1 MTKGKETKPHI
12 GILGRRNSGKSSLIN
27 AMARQEI
34 AIVSN
39 TPGTTTDPVKKSIEI
54 PGLGP
59 SVLIDT
65 AGIDDT
71 GELGQKRIAK
81 THSALKTIDLA
92 ILVISE
98 NQFGDDEIKIIE
110 ELNDFGI
117 PFFILHN
124 KQDLQP
130 LNKELAEYL
139 IATYHTDVVEFSARY
154 PDDPD
159 RLALILKKL
168 MPVTAYTFN
177 TMLGGLIKRG
187 DPVLLVTPIDTEAP
201 EGRMI
206 LPQVQAIRDILD
218 NHAVAIVLKES
229 ELEVFLGMLQP
240 KPVLVITDS
249 QMFGRVSKIVPES
262 IPLTGFSIM
271 LARYKG
277 DFDNYLKGTPHLS
290 KLKDGD
296 KILILESC
304 THHVTCDDI
313 GRYKI
318 PRWVSE
324 FSGKKLDFTIVSGLS
339 DLPHDLKDYALVI
352 QCGGCMI
359 TNRQIINRLKAAVDA
374 GIPVTNYGMVIAWT
388 HGIYNRAIAPFLNSE
403 VKT

>member
-130 LNKELAEYL
+130 LSKELAEYL

-177 TMLGGLIKRG
+177 TMLGGLIKQG

-201 EGRMI
+201 EG
-206 LPQVQAIRDILD
+206 
-218 NHAVAIVLKES
+218 
-229 ELEVFLGMLQP
+229 
-240 KPVLVITDS
+240 
-249 QMFGRVSKIVPES
+249 
-262 IPLTGFSIM
+262 
-271 LARYKG
+271 
-277 DFDNYLKGTPHLS
+277 
-290 KLKDGD
+290 
-296 KILILESC
+296 
-304 THHVTCDDI
+304 
-313 GRYKI
+313 
-318 PRWVSE
+318 
-324 FSGKKLDFTIVSGLS
+324 
-339 DLPHDLKDYALVI
+339 
-352 QCGGCMI
+352 
-359 TNRQIINRLKAAVDA
+359 
-374 GIPVTNYGMVIAWT
+374 
-388 HGIYNRAIAPFLNSE
+388 
-403 VKT
+403 

>member
-124 KQDLQP
+124 KQDFQP

-154 PDDPD
+154 PADPD
-159 RLALILKKL
+159 RLALIMKKL

-177 TMLGGLIKRG
+177 TMLGGLIKQG

-229 ELEVFLGMLQP
+229 ELEVFLGMMQP

-339 DLPHDLKDYALVI
+339 DLPHDIKDYAMVI

-403 VKT
+403 VKM